1 MATYALIGIDFLA
14 ILAILGPI
22 GSPKPLKMWLETKC
36 WHPFQQISFASFFC
50 KPSVAIYDLIGADLL
65 WSRLHGII
73 RMHTYVTESEVTDCY
88 AAYRSCDGFCKPSVA
103 RSHSVA
109 ADFLLDG
116 PHGIIHP
123 SEDVTEHL
131 VPAFHSTTF
140 GCISFCCLWRPD
152 PFWLRT
158 LVHRL
163 ACIQIIQTH
172 NHVIQ
177 INIGFTFYST
187 YCTCINLS

>member
-1 MATYALIGIDFLA
+1 M
-14 ILAILGPI
+14 
-22 GSPKPLKMWLETKC
+22 
-36 WHPFQQISFASFFC
+36 
-50 KPSVAIYDLIGADLL
+50 AIYDLIGADLL

-140 GCISFCCLWRPD
+140 GCIFFCFAVFGGQIRFDCEHLFID
-152 PFWLRT
+152 L
-158 LVHRL
+158 L
-163 ACIQIIQTH
+163 AYKLCKHITMS
-172 NHVIQ
+172 
-177 INIGFTFYST
+177 YK
-187 YCTCINLS
+187 

>member
-1 MATYALIGIDFLA
+1 MLASFATYFVCFI
-14 ILAILGPI
+14 
-22 GSPKPLKMWLETKC
+22 
-36 WHPFQQISFASFFC
+36 FC
-50 KPSVAIYDLIGADLL
+50 KPSVAIYNLIGADLL

-73 RMHTYVTESEVTDCY
+73 RIHTYVTGSEVTDCY

-109 ADFLLDG
+109 ADFLLDE

-140 GCISFCCLWRPD
+140 GCILFCCLWWPD

-163 ACIQIIQTH
+163 ACIQIIQAH

-177 INIGFTFYST
+177 LNIGFIFYST